1 MLYFASRR
9 SRFPPLDPVPLPPHS
24 PPRPSQDHYDVKM
37 PAHSL
42 LVKLAAIEP
51 ATTLAALERI
61 VAPMEKTL
69 LVKVWAEVFTP

>member
-1 MLYFASRR
+1 
-9 SRFPPLDPVPLPPHS
+9 
-24 PPRPSQDHYDVKM
+24 M